1 MCLPRSTNMAR
12 SFKPYEVLREELELQ
27 RQMNMQH
34 MRAHHLL
41 VGADAMSSMDRG
53 VVTKMLALACR
64 REAPR
69 KVLEDGTNLQST
81 LLIGVV
87 SFFRQ

>member
-69 KVLEDGTNLQST
+69 KVLEDGTNLHST